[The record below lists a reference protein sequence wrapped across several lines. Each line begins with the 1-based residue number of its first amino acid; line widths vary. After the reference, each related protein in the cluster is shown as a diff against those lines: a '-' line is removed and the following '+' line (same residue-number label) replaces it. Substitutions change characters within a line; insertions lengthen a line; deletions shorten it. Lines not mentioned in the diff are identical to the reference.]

1 MNHAT
6 EPSGRESRD
15 ALNEAVFA
23 YKVRRALDDSA
34 RKIPDATATR
44 LAAARRMALA
54 RKKPETV
61 AVHVPAFTPA
71 LAGMGG
77 FAAPDI
83 GIETHR
89 RRRPFRIRLR
99 LWVPVAMLLASLAGI
114 AHWEE
119 QRQVAELASLDAEV
133 LSDALPLDAYLDH
146 GFNEYLAH
154 NR

>member
-6 EPSGRESRD
+6 EPSEREPRD

-23 YKVRRALDDSA
+23 YKVRRALDESARALPDSA
-34 RKIPDATATR
+34 AAR
-44 LAAARRMALA
+44 LAAARRTALA
-54 RKKPETV
+54 RKKPE
-61 AVHVPAFTPA
+61 AAPVHAPAFTPA

-77 FAAPDI
+77 FSAPDLAP
-83 GIETHR
+83 
-89 RRRPFRIRLR
+89 RRRPVRIRLQ
-99 LWVPVAMLLASLAGI
+99 LWVPIAMLLASLAGI